1 MIQLNN
7 KYLFAK
13 GTCNVVVSDPATG
26 NIDYQSNKVQT
37 SQLTTSVSMNEIRAG
52 LGNAIAIQ
60 LPTDSAVNLELT
72 AADFSMSTRA
82 MQLGSSVTYNAAS
95 PVCETILANGST
107 LSVDANATP
116 VKPQGMN
123 KVVCY
128 VNDGTSNASTAYE
141 IGESNQVVGFT
152 ATSGTTYR
160 VYYWV
165 NNTSAQQ
172 VTAYSVFAPAVKHV
186 TIQIAVYSNEN
197 ASSAQQSSLAGWLY
211 CIVPRMQFSAKADT
225 DGSQTGNVV
234 SMLSGTAL
242 SYDPAADASTCTDCG
257 LSELAYWVYVPNG
270 SALQSVESLAVIGG
284 GLNLVAGNT
293 AQIPVRF
300 LMEDGSLVVPD
311 YSLMTYTPAS
321 SSVATVS
328 STGVVTAAGVGNTT
342 IAVVLTADNTKTASV
357 PVTVTA
363 S

>member
-60 LPTDSAVNLELT
+60 LPTDSAINLELT
-72 AADFSMSTRA
+72 AADFSMKTRA
-82 MQLGSSVTYNAAS
+82 MQLGSSVTYNAAA
-95 PVCETILANGST
+95 PVCEVIEATTTT
-107 LSVDANATP
+107 LTVTSDTDP
-116 VKPQGMN
+116 VAPQGFS
-123 KVVCY
+123 KVICY
-128 VNDGTSNASTAYE
+128 VNDGTSDASTAYE
-141 IGESNQVVGFT
+141 IDENGDVVGFT
-152 ATSGTTYR
+152 ATPGTTYR

-165 NNTSAQQ
+165 VNASAQQ
-172 VTAYSVFAPAVKHV
+172 LTAYSVFAPAVKHV
-186 TIQIAVYSNEN
+186 TIQIAVYSTEN
-197 ASSAQQSSLAGWLY
+197 TASASQSSLVGWLY
-211 CIVPRMQFSAKADT
+211 CIIPRMQFSAKADT
-225 DGSQTGNVV
+225 DGSQSGNVTSV
-234 SMLSGTAL
+234 LSGTAL
-242 SYDPAADASTCTDCG
+242 SYDPDADVTVCTDCG

-270 SALQSVESLAVIGG
+270 SALQSVAALAVIGG
-284 GLNLVAGNT
+284 GLNMVAGTT

-300 LMEDGSLVVPD
+300 FMEDGSLVVPD
-311 YSLMTYTPAS
+311 YSLMSYTSGNTTY
-321 SSVATVS
+321 ATVS
-328 STGVVTAAGVGNTT
+328 ATGLVSAASAGSTS
-342 IAVVLTADNTKTASV
+342 ISVVLTDDPTKTASV

>member
-7 KYLFAK
+7 KYLYAK
-13 GTCNVVVSDPATG
+13 GTCNVVVADIDTG

-37 SQLTTSVSMNEIRAG
+37 SQLTTSVNMNEVRAG

-60 LPTDSAVNLELT
+60 LPSDSAVNLELT
-72 AADFSMSTRA
+72 AADFSMKSRA
-82 MQLGSSVTYNAAS
+82 MQLGSTVTYNAAS
-95 PVCETILANGST
+95 PVCEVITASGST
-107 LSVDANATP
+107 ISIDADATA
-116 VKPQGMN
+116 VAPQGFN
-123 KVVCY
+123 KAICY
-128 VNDGTSNASTAYE
+128 VNDGTSDASTAYE
-141 IGESNQVVGFT
+141 INSSNQVVGFT
-152 ATSGTTYR
+152 ATSGRSYR

-165 NNTSAQQ
+165 ANPSAQQ

-197 ASSAQQSSLAGWLY
+197 AASASQSSLVGWLY
-211 CIVPRMQFSAKADT
+211 CIIPRMQFSAKADT
-225 DGSQTGNVV
+225 DGSQTANVV
-234 SMLSGTAL
+234 STLSGTAL
-242 SYDPAADASTCTDCG
+242 AYDPDSSETICTDCG

-270 SALQSVESLAVIGG
+270 SSLQSIASLAVIGG
-284 GLNLVAGNT
+284 GLALTTGQT

-321 SSVATVS
+321 SSVASVS
-328 STGVVTAAGVGNTT
+328 STGVVTAAGAGSTT
-342 IAVVLTADNTKTASV
+342 ISVVLTADNTKTASV

>member
-7 KYLFAK
+7 RYLFAK

-37 SQLTTSVSMNEIRAG
+37 SQLTTSVNMNEIRAG

-72 AADFSMSTRA
+72 AADFSMATRA
-82 MQLGSSVTYNAAS
+82 MQLGSSVTYNAAA
-95 PVCETILANGST
+95 PVCEVITATTST
-107 LSVDANATP
+107 LTVTSSAAP
-116 VKPQGMN
+116 VAPQGFN
-123 KVVCY
+123 KAIAY
-128 VNDGTSNASTAYE
+128 VNDGVSDASTAYE
-141 IGESNQVVGFT
+141 IDSSKNIVGFT
-152 ATSGTTYR
+152 ATPGTTYR
-160 VYYWV
+160 VYYWLS
-165 NNTSAQQ
+165 NASAQQ
-172 VTAYSVFAPAVKHV
+172 MTAYSVFAPAIKHV
-186 TIQIAVYSNEN
+186 TIQIAVYSTENVASASN
-197 ASSAQQSSLAGWLY
+197 ASLVGWLY

-225 DGSQTGNVV
+225 DGSQSGNVT

-242 SYDPAADASTCTDCG
+242 SYDPDADVTVCTDCG

-270 SALQSVESLAVIGG
+270 SVTQSVANLAVIGG
-284 GLNLVAGNT
+284 GLSIVNGST

-300 LMEDGSLVVPD
+300 LMDDGSLVVPD
-311 YSLMTYTPAS
+311 YTLMTYS
-321 SSVATVS
+321 SSPSGKVTISASGLITAT
-328 STGVVTAAGVGNTT
+328 STGNTT
-342 IAVVLTADNTKTASV
+342 VTATLTADNTKTATV